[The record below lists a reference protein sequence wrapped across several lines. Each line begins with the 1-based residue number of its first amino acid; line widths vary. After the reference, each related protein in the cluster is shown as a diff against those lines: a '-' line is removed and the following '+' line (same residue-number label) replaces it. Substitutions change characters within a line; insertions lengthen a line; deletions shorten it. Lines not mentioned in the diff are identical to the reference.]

1 MTQLHDAAPTTAP
14 PAPAAEQRMLGADVV
29 LRAFEAEGV
38 RVCFGIPGGAVLPLY
53 DAIARGT
60 SVRHVLARHE
70 QGAGHMAE
78 AYARVSGEPGVVL
91 ATSGP
96 GATNLVTPIANAQM
110 DSTALVCVTGQ
121 VRTALIGTQAFQEC
135 DIVSVVRPLVKG
147 AWLVRDVAELAGT
160 LRAAFALARAGR
172 PGPVLVDVPR
182 DVQEAEVAFAWPP
195 VAALPPHAPA
205 AAAPPAAAPPAAAPP
220 AAAVPLPVGA
230 QARTPATRT
239 PALDPRQPLAV
250 ARAIERAA
258 RPVLYAGGGVVNADA
273 GEELRALAEHARI
286 PVVTTLMGKGALP
299 ESHELFCGWPGMHG
313 TKAANWTLNRADLVI
328 AVGARFDDRVTGRLD
343 AFAPAATVAHFDV
356 DPGEIGKLRHAELPV
371 LGPLRDALARTLAA
385 IADPPD
391 TTAWREQVRAWRA
404 RFPLRYDTAPRA
416 GAPLKPQRVL
426 ERLDAALRARP
437 EEVVWTT
444 GVGQHQMWAM
454 QYLGC
459 ERPRSFV
466 TSGGHGTMGFG
477 LPAAVGAR
485 AARPDATVV
494 CVDGDGSFQMTAQ
507 ELATAVAAELPV
519 VVVIVNNGGLGMVH
533 QWQTMFYE
541 RRLSAVD
548 LSEPTDCAQ
557 VARGFGAAAWTVT
570 TEAEFDA
577 ALAQALDCGRAAVLD
592 VHVEVGEACF
602 PMIPPGAAAVD
613 MVEWPGS

>member
-1 MTQLHDAAPTTAP
+1 MTHLHDAAPATAP
-14 PAPAAEQRMLGADVV
+14 PAPSAEQPLLGADVV

-135 DIVSVVRPLVKG
+135 DIVSVVWPLVKG
-147 AWLVRDVAELAGT
+147 AWLVRDPAELAGV
-160 LRAAFALARAGR
+160 LHAAFALARAGR

-195 VAALPPHAPA
+195 AGAPA
-205 AAAPPAAAPPAAAPP
+205 PPPA
-220 AAAVPLPVGA
+220 
-230 QARTPATRT
+230 
-239 PALDPRQPLAV
+239 PALDPRQPAAV
-250 ARAIERAA
+250 ARAIERAE

-343 AFAPAATVAHFDV
+343 AFAPGATVAHFDV
-356 DPGEIGKLRHAELPV
+356 DPGEVGKLRHAELPV
-371 LGPLRDALARTLAA
+371 LGPLRDTLARTLAA
-385 IADPPD
+385 IAAPPD
-391 TTAWREQVRAWRA
+391 TTAWLEQVRAWRA

-459 ERPRSFV
+459 ERPRAFV

-507 ELATAVAAELPV
+507 ELATAVAADLPV

-548 LSEPTDCAQ
+548 LSEPADCAQ
-557 VARGFGAAAWTVT
+557 VARGFGAAAWTVR

-592 VHVEVGEACF
+592 VHVEAGEACF

-613 MVEWPGS
+613 TVEWPGR